1 MGKGFP
7 AQNITA
13 YPSCKGVWFMHD
25 GGFAKVVSQKV
36 LARFVF
42 VKLVKTNLIFRK
54 EENNYF
60 EMLLPLIWVKI
71 VK

>member
-1 MGKGFP
+1 
-7 AQNITA
+7 
-13 YPSCKGVWFMHD
+13 MHD